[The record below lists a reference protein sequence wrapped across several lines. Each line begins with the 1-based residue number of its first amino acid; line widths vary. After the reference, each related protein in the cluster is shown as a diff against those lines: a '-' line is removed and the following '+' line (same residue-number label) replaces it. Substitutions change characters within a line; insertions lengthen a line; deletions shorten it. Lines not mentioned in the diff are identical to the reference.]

1 MKGKPM
7 ELTANEKRESLK
19 QLLQGPGCSIA
30 PSCNDG
36 IQARLVEWLG
46 FPLVHISGSGQHRSL
61 GFADAGLLTLTEM
74 INRAREIGDAVNIP
88 IVSDAETGYGNAVNV
103 VRTVKEFE
111 KAGVAAIHIEDQMT
125 PKRAGH
131 EGFDVGLVSKSEF
144 VAKIKAAVDTRRDQ
158 NLVVIARSEAKD
170 SLQERLDRV
179 QACCEAGADA
189 VWVSG
194 RSEEDIKAYAKLGKP
209 MVGVPPRQVMTIQRY
224 GELGGRVGCIPTVLQ
239 VAALHGMR
247 QCLEELKRSGTEA
260 RYFKE
265 TPGIDETRKWYSE
278 LGNKELKE
286 LEAKYSG

>member
-1 MKGKPM
+1 MNEP
-7 ELTANEKRESLK
+7 TTTEKRKALRAM
-19 QLLQGPGCSIA
+19 LQGPGCHLA

-46 FPLVHISGSGQHRSL
+46 FPLVHISGSGQHRAL

-74 INRAREIGDAVNIP
+74 INRARDIVDAVRLP

-103 VRTVKEFE
+103 VRAVREFE
-111 KAGVAAIHIEDQMT
+111 RAGVAAIHIEDQMT

-131 EGFDVGLVSKSEF
+131 EGFDVGLVSKEEM
-144 VAKIKAAVDTRRDQ
+144 VVKIKAAVDARRDESM
-158 NLVVIARSEAKD
+158 VIIARSEAKD
-170 SLQERLDRV
+170 SLQVRLERLA
-179 QACCEAGADA
+179 ACGEAGADA
-189 VWVSG
+189 VWVSA
-194 RSEEDIKAYAKLGKP
+194 RSEDEIKAYAKLGKP
-209 MVGVPPRQVMTIQRY
+209 MVGVPPRQVMTVQRY

-247 QCLEELKRSGTEA
+247 QCLEELKRSGTET

-286 LEAKYSG
+286 LEAKYHV

>member
-1 MKGKPM
+1 M
-7 ELTANEKRESLK
+7 ELTAKEKRESLK
-19 QLLQGPGCSIA
+19 KMLQGPGCSIA

-74 INRAREIGDAVNIP
+74 INRAREISDAVNIP

-111 KAGVAAIHIEDQMT
+111 KAGVAALHIEDQMT

-131 EGFDVGLVSKSEF
+131 EGFDVGLVTRSEF

-158 NLVVIARSEAKD
+158 NLVIIARSEAKD

-179 QACCEAGADA
+179 QACIEAGADA
-189 VWVSG
+189 VWVSA
-194 RSEEDIKAYAKLGKP
+194 RSEDDVKAYAKLGKP

-247 QCLEELKRSGTEA
+247 QCLEELRRSGTEA

-265 TPGIDETRKWYSE
+265 TPGIDDTRKWYSE

-286 LEAKYSG
+286 REAKYSG

>member
-1 MKGKPM
+1 M
-7 ELTANEKRESLK
+7 EATITEKRKSLRAM
-19 QLLQGPGCSIA
+19 LREPGCHIA

-74 INRAREIGDAVNIP
+74 IDKARQIVDAVNLP
-88 IVSDAETGYGNAVNV
+88 VVSDAETGYGNPVNV
-103 VRTVKEFE
+103 VRTVREFE
-111 KAGVAAIHIEDQMT
+111 RAGVAAIHIEDQMT

-131 EGFDVGLVSKSEF
+131 EGFDVGLVSREEF
-144 VAKIKAAVDTRRDQ
+144 VAKIKAALETRRDE
-158 NLVVIARSEAKD
+158 NLIIIARSEAKD
-170 SLQERLDRV
+170 SLQERIDRV

-189 VWVSG
+189 VWLSA
-194 RSEEDIKAYAKLGKP
+194 RSEDEIKAFAKIGKP
-209 MVGVPPRQVMTIQRY
+209 LVGVPPRQLMTIERY

-247 QCLEELKRSGTEA
+247 QCLEELKRSGTET

-286 LEAKYSG
+286 LETKYRY

>member
-1 MKGKPM
+1 M

-19 QLLQGPGCSIA
+19 KLLQGPGCSIA

>member
-1 MKGKPM
+1 M
-7 ELTANEKRESLK
+7 EATIAERRKSLSAMLK
-19 QLLQGPGCSIA
+19 GPGCHMA

-74 INRAREIGDAVNIP
+74 VDKARQIVDAVNLP
-88 IVSDAETGYGNAVNV
+88 VVSDAETGYGNPVNV
-103 VRTVKEFE
+103 VRTVREFE
-111 KAGVAAIHIEDQMT
+111 RAGVAAVHIEDQMT

-131 EGFDVGLVSKSEF
+131 EGFDVGLVSREEF
-144 VAKIKAAVDTRRDQ
+144 VAKIKAALDTRRDE
-158 NLVVIARSEAKD
+158 NLIIIARSEAKD
-170 SLQERLDRV
+170 SLQERIDRV

-189 VWVSG
+189 VWLSA
-194 RSEEDIKAYAKLGKP
+194 RSEDDIKAFAKIGKP
-209 MVGVPPRQVMTIQRY
+209 MVGVPPRQLMTIERY

-247 QCLEELKRSGTEA
+247 QCLEELKRSGTET

-286 LEAKYSG
+286 LEAKYRY

>member
-1 MKGKPM
+1 M
-7 ELTANEKRESLK
+7 ELPAKEKGESLK
-19 QLLQGPGCSIA
+19 KLLQGPGCGIA

-74 INRAREIGDAVNIP
+74 INRAREIADAVNIP

-103 VRTVKEFE
+103 VRTVREFE

-131 EGFDVGLVSKSEF
+131 EGFDVGLVSRSEF

-158 NLVVIARSEAKD
+158 NLVIIARSEAKD
-170 SLQERLDRV
+170 SLQERLERT
-179 QACCEAGADA
+179 QACIEAGADA

-194 RSEEDIKAYAKLGKP
+194 RSEDDIKAYAKLGKP

-265 TPGIDETRKWYSE
+265 TPGIDDTRKWYSE

-286 LEAKYSG
+286 LEGKYSG

>member
-1 MKGKPM
+1 MM
-7 ELTANEKRESLK
+7 EAPATAKRKSLRATM
-19 QLLQGPGCSIA
+19 LEPACHLA

-74 INRAREIGDAVNIP
+74 IDKARQIVDAVNLP
-88 IVSDAETGYGNAVNV
+88 VVSDAETGYGNPVNV
-103 VRTVKEFE
+103 VRAVREFE
-111 KAGVAAIHIEDQMT
+111 RAGVAAIHIEDQLT

-131 EGFDVGLVSKSEF
+131 EGFAVSLVSREEF
-144 VAKIKAAVDTRRDQ
+144 VAKIKAAVDTRRDES
-158 NLVVIARSEAKD
+158 LVVIARSEAKD
-170 SLQERLDRV
+170 SLQERVERV

-189 VWVSG
+189 VWLSA
-194 RSEEDIKAYAKLGKP
+194 RTEDEIKAYARIGKP
-209 MVGVPPRQVMTIQRY
+209 MVGVPPRQLMTVQRW

-265 TPGIDETRKWYSE
+265 TPGIEETRKWYAD

-286 LEAKYSG
+286 LEAKYRY

>member
-1 MKGKPM
+1 MDK
-7 ELTANEKRESLK
+7 TAAEKRQALRK
-19 QLLQGPGCSIA
+19 MMQGPGCQIA

-74 INRAREIGDAVNIP
+74 INRAREIVDAVDIP

-103 VRTVKEFE
+103 VRAVREFE
-111 KAGVAAIHIEDQMT
+111 RAGVAAIHIEDQMT

-131 EGFDVGLVSKSEF
+131 EGFDVGVVSKEEF
-144 VAKIKAAVDTRRDQ
+144 VAKIKAAVDTRGDES
-158 NLVVIARSEAKD
+158 LVVIARSEVKD
-170 SLQERLDRV
+170 SLPQRLDRL
-179 QACCEAGADA
+179 QACAEAGADA

-194 RSEEDIKAYAKLGKP
+194 RSEDDIRAYAKLGKP
-209 MVGVPPRQVMTIQRY
+209 MVGVPPRQVMTIERY

-247 QCLEELKRSGTEA
+247 QCLEELRRSGTEA
-260 RYFKE
+260 RYMKE
-265 TPGIDETRKWYSE
+265 TPGIEDTRQWYGN

-286 LEAKYSG
+286 LEKKYQV

>member
-1 MKGKPM
+1 M
-7 ELTANEKRESLK
+7 ELTATEKRKALRAMLQESIC
-19 QLLQGPGCSIA
+19 QLA

-74 INRAREIGDAVNIP
+74 VNRAREIADAVNIP

-103 VRTVKEFE
+103 VRAVREFE
-111 KAGVAAIHIEDQMT
+111 KTGVAAIHIEDQMT

-131 EGFDVGLVSKSEF
+131 EGFDVGLVSKTEF
-144 VAKIKAAVDTRRDQ
+144 VNKIKAAVDTRRDDS
-158 NLVVIARSEAKD
+158 LVIIARSEAKD
-170 SLQERLDRV
+170 SLQERLDRT
-179 QACCEAGADA
+179 QACLEAGADA
-189 VWVSG
+189 AWLSA
-194 RSEEDIKAYAKLGKP
+194 RSEDDIKAYAKLGKP
-209 MVGVPPRQVMTIQRY
+209 LVGVPPRQVMTIERY

-247 QCLEELKRSGTEA
+247 QCLEELQRSGTEA

-265 TPGIDETRKWYSE
+265 TPGIEDTRKWYAN

-286 LEAKYSG
+286 LETKYGY